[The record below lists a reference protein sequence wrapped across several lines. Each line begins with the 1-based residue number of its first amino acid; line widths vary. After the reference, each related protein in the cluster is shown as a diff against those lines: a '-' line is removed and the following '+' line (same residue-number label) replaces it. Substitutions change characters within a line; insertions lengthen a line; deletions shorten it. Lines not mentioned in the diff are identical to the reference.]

1 MRLPKIQ
8 MPTIAE
14 PEKTPLVLQLVDIIE
29 QQAVVIQ
36 QQAEEN
42 QLLKDEIARL
52 KGEKPKPVI
61 RPSTLEKDSD
71 DDVKKKA
78 SSDRRPGSD
87 KRSKTAEITIHQT
100 ITIPPANI
108 PPGSQKKG
116 YQTYTVIGICIKP
129 HNICYNLERWE
140 TPDGKYI
147 IGQLPPD
154 VVGHFS
160 AELKRYILYQ
170 HYQCLVTQPLI
181 LEHLTELNIDISAG
195 QISRILTEDKDIFHR
210 EKDGL
215 LAAAINGSSYIQAD
229 DTGAR
234 HKGKNG
240 YCTHIGNELF
250 AWFESTNSKSRINFL
265 ELLCAGQNGYV
276 INADALEYMNNQGLA
291 KFVIGLLK
299 NHSIKQFADITAWET
314 HLADLQ
320 ITNHRHIKIA
330 TEGALIG
337 SILHNGLPRSLVIIS
352 DDAGQFNVF
361 NHSLCW
367 IHAERLLK
375 KLVAPSDEKRQILET
390 VREQIW
396 EFYRELKAYK
406 ICPNE
411 SDKSRLKAKFCDI
424 FTQKTGY
431 QMLDLALER
440 LYGNMDE
447 LLLVLER
454 PEIPLHNNL
463 SERDIREYVKRRKI
477 SGSTRSDLG
486 RRCRDTFTSL
496 KKTCRKLGVSF
507 WEYLLDRLSNK
518 NEILPLSEII
528 QNRANPP

>member
-1 MRLPKIQ
+1 

-52 KGEKPKPVI
+52 KGQKAKPVI
-61 RPSTLEKDSD
+61 RPSTLEKDPD
-71 DDVKKKA
+71 DDIKKKA

-160 AELKRYILYQ
+160 AELKRHILYQ
-170 HYQCLVTQPLI
+170 HYHCHVTQPLI
-181 LEHLTELNIDISAG
+181 LEHLTELKIDISAG
-195 QISRILTEDKDIFHR
+195 QISRILTEDKDIFHQ

-215 LAAAINGSSYIQAD
+215 LAAAIKVSDYIQSD

-240 YCTHIGNELF
+240 YCTQISNEFF
-250 AWFESTNSKSRINFL
+250 AWFQSTNSKSRINFL
-265 ELLCAGQNGYV
+265 ELLRAGQNDYV

-291 KFVIGLLK
+291 KFVISLLK
-299 NHSIKQFADITAWET
+299 NHSTKHFADITAWET

-320 ITNHRHIKIA
+320 IVNHRHIKIA

-337 SILHNGLPRSLVIIS
+337 SILHNGLPRSLVILS

-361 NHSLCW
+361 NHALCW

-390 VREQIW
+390 VQGQIW

-440 LYGNMDE
+440 LYKNMDE

-463 SERDIREYVKRRKI
+463 SENDIREYVKRRKV
-477 SGSTRSDLG
+477 SGGTRSDLG

-507 WEYLLDRLSNK
+507 WEYLLDRLSNR
-518 NEILPLSEII
+518 NEILPLPDII